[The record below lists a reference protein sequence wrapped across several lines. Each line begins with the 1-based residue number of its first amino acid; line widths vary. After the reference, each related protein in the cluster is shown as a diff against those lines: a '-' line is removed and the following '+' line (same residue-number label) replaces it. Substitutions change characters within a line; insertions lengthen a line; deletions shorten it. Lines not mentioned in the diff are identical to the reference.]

1 MCLQECACLCFVSF
15 LCVEHGRGAA
25 VGGLG
30 SVYVTLMGQRH
41 RGCWSQLLELRAEI
55 HQHGVWDVQGGHTL
69 ADGSA
74 QMPGGDFFPF
84 DISAFLKLR
93 SSQ

>member
-1 MCLQECACLCFVSF
+1 MHACASLVFS

-30 SVYVTLMGQRH
+30 SVYVTLMGQRS

-55 HQHGVWDVQGGHTL
+55 HPHGVWDVQGEHTL

-74 QMPGGDFFPF
+74 QTPGGDFFPF
-84 DISAFLKLR
+84 DISTFLKLS